1 MISSRLVTYT
11 GFIVFLNV
19 WLRFAVENKIA
30 INYFFFNPV
39 FYLMSVL
46 ARKSLDCYPL
56 SLCFC

>member
-30 INYFFFNPV
+30 INYFFLTQYFI
-39 FYLMSVL
+39 
-46 ARKSLDCYPL
+46 
-56 SLCFC
+56 